1 MSHKFRPVCHL
12 SLATK
17 RVQKNQWTD
26 DIMDMVDWQTLEKY
40 MKTVPNN
47 KATNLVKLMH
57 GWQFTTCRQTL
68 MRMEEADN
76 DTYMTNGECPL
87 GCGCR
92 EDDHH
97 YLVCQK

>member
-1 MSHKFRPVCHL
+1 
-12 SLATK
+12 
-17 RVQKNQWTD
+17 
-26 DIMDMVDWQTLEKY
+26 MDMVDWQTLEKY

-47 KATNLVKLMH
+47 KATSLVKLML
-57 GWQFTTCRQTL
+57 GWQFTTDRQTL
-68 MRMEEADN
+68 MRTEEADD
-76 DTYMTNGECPL
+76 DTDMTHGECPL